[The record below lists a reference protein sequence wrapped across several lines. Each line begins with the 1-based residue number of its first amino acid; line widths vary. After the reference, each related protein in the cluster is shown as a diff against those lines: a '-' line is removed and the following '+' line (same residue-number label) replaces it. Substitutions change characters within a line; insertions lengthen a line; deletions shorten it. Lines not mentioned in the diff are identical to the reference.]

1 MTCEFCGVS
10 FNNQLKHR
18 SLAAHVKNVHGNTN
32 FECLKCGK
40 SFKTPYSL
48 TTHEKDV
55 HGEKSKVCDE
65 CGKAFTSDYRLNEHK
80 QTHLV
85 YDILCPVKDCGC
97 KFPTKHKLASHM
109 TASHKKK
116 KEKKFKCEECGK
128 MFDQPYKL
136 KNHIA
141 VVHRGERP
149 YKCDQCDQTFCY
161 SNALKEHKDTIHE
174 GVMFTCQ
181 YCSKQMN
188 RIANLNKHMVS

>member
-1 MTCEFCGVS
+1 
-10 FNNQLKHR
+10 
-18 SLAAHVKNVHGNTN
+18 
-32 FECLKCGK
+32 
-40 SFKTPYSL
+40 
-48 TTHEKDV
+48 
-55 HGEKSKVCDE
+55 
-65 CGKAFTSDYRLNEHK
+65 
-80 QTHLV
+80 
-85 YDILCPVKDCGC
+85 
-97 KFPTKHKLASHM
+97 
-109 TASHKKK
+109 
-116 KEKKFKCEECGK
+116 